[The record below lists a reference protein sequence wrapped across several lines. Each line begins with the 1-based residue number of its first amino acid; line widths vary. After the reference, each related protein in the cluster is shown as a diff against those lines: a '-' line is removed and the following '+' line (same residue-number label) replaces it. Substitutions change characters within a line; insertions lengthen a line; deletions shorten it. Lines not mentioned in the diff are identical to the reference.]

1 MRLAVFVSGNG
12 SNLQCIIDAIQNKIL
27 VGTEIDLVVADRNC
41 FAIERARSNNVK
53 VLLIDRKSIDFDELD
68 RLLKKDNISHII
80 LVGFLSIIEQLF
92 CDKWKNK
99 IINLHPSLLPKYGG
113 KGMYG
118 LKVHQAVIV
127 NKETESGATIHYVSA
142 GVDEGDII
150 LQKKCEV
157 EENETALSLQ
167 TKIHVIEKEILIE
180 SLKILYAKA
189 QSANQRI

>member
-41 FAIERARSNNVK
+41 FAIERARSSNVK

-80 LVGFLSIIEQLF
+80 LVGFLSIIEKLF